1 MINIKVKEIRPGSL
15 PERHGDWV
23 DLKAGI
29 TVKYKKG
36 DFVMIPLGVAM
47 KLPFNHEGHL
57 LPRSST
63 FKKYGVLLVNG
74 TGIIDNA
81 YCGDGDE
88 WCFPALAMRDG
99 VINHGDRIAQFRVY
113 PCMFHMELRQVD
125 ALNSPNRG
133 GFGSTGV

>member
-1 MINIKVKEIRPGSL
+1 MKIKVKEIRPGSL

-23 DLKAGI
+23 DLKAGL
-29 TVKYKKG
+29 TVKYNKG

-47 KLPFNHEGHL
+47 RLPQGYEGHL

-81 YCGDGDE
+81 YAGNGDE
-88 WCFPALAMRDG
+88 WHFPVFATRDG
-99 VINHGDRIAQFRVY
+99 VIRKGERIAQFRAV
-113 PCMFHMELRQVD
+113 PVMKSVKFSLVSD
-125 ALNSPNRG
+125 LDGPNRG
-133 GFGSTGV
+133 GFGSTGR

>member
-1 MINIKVKEIRPGSL
+1 MEIKIKLIDKECA
-15 PERHGDWV
+15 PERHGDWI
-23 DLKAGI
+23 DLKAAE
-29 TVKYKKG
+29 TVEYKKG

-47 KLPFNHEGHL
+47 KLPKGHEGHL

-81 YCGDGDE
+81 YCDDGDQ

-99 VINHGDRIAQFRVY
+99 VINKGERVAQFRVVES
-113 PCMFHMELRQVD
+113 MDSFVTFDVVD
-125 ALNSPNRG
+125 SLEAPNRG
-133 GFGSTGV
+133 GFGSTGR